1 MSLICIEVE
10 GATYEPEN
18 IFQINDFF
26 VIPATKNSSVLEGRD
41 QKLILVF
48 NKKREDKNFIFCY
61 QFLFLKSNIYYYCS
75 LPGKPIE
82 FNKEDSID
90 DISKEYE
97 PTGGFKINFNKID
110 IFHTSL
116 PKEIDFNDFYNKF
129 SEKYREDENFKNIID
144 LFLYTI
150 GSKNKFYDNIFQKIA
165 QLQTIFETL
174 TGKPGSEPCAK
185 CKRDKYNEDWGEFL
199 KRKLTE
205 KGLTNEDENSLIIKI
220 KTMLNRGSRV
230 KYIHH
235 SAQLNTWQK
244 TIEEIKTGNCHHKD
258 KQTYTT
264 NFEDIL
270 KEELKID
277 EWSALDWE
285 NVFSLYQTII
295 KRIIFSE
302 YLNN

>member
-1 MSLICIEVE
+1 MIESKCNHGSKCNQCGVCCRL
-10 GATYEPEN
+10 
-18 IFQINDFF
+18 F
-26 VIPATKNSSVLEGRD
+26 VINLNEEEYNSR
-41 QKLILVF
+41 
-48 NKKREDKNFIFCY
+48 
-61 QFLFLKSNIYYYCS
+61 
-75 LPGKPIE
+75 
-82 FNKEDSID
+82 
-90 DISKEYE
+90 
-97 PTGGFKINFNKID
+97 
-110 IFHTSL
+110 
-116 PKEIDFNDFYNKF
+116 
-129 SEKYREDENFKNIID
+129 KYK
-144 LFLYTI
+144 
-150 GSKNKFYDNIFQKIA
+150 
-165 QLQTIFETL
+165 TIFE
-174 TGKPGSEPCAK
+174 
-185 CKRDKYNEDWGEFL
+185 EFGIVDFEEAE
-199 KRKLTE
+199 LTE

-258 KQTYTT
+258 KHTYTT